1 MLFCKYI
8 LKDRVLK
15 LEKLNKSFKESQE
28 DVEIE
33 IQRTFAN
40 IYDIRLA
47 MEECINASSRPRLY
61 SLMMN
66 SIKAYN
72 KELIEIKSAP
82 ELKAIINNIID
93 LFSDFDYQEE
103 DTTTYSYDSLSNIRT
118 LDTWPLDPIKEHI
131 SKMNREVTLFESD
144 CSTGDCFNFL
154 QSPNLLA
161 YGTEKSNDISIAKE
175 YATKVVKGELKGS
188 RISNDAFDY
197 IIAKCSI
204 KPTLKQNMRVNSVF
218 RHEKDYI
225 FNINRYLRPGG
236 ILLIAIPYYRM
247 YKDTAEMIAKNYNNV
262 KVFKSTGA
270 YWQEKKYIYIYGQ
283 KNTTKGFDNKAYEDL
298 RKAYNPDL
306 LEDFD
311 ENLVLDYV
319 LPPKHIPIETF
330 RGSVLD
336 MEELHYLV
344 QNSGAV
350 DEMFKNQNVEK
361 IGESST
367 RPLLPFNIGQIGL
380 VLTSG
385 CLDGIIDEGE
395 GHYHLVKGQV
405 SKKTDLESNISN
417 GVIDETEIISNRVEI
432 NILLPNGEFKTL
444 A

>member
-8 LKDRVLK
+8 LKDRILK
-15 LEKLNKSFKESQE
+15 LQKLNNSFKESQG

-33 IQRTFAN
+33 IQRAFAN
-40 IYDIRLA
+40 IYDVRLA
-47 MEECINASSRPRLY
+47 MEECINASNRPRLY

-66 SIKAYN
+66 SVKAYH
-72 KELIEIKSAP
+72 KDLIEVKTAP
-82 ELKAIINNIID
+82 ELKAILNEIVD
-93 LFSDFDYQEE
+93 LFEDFDYQEE
-103 DTTTYSYDSLSNIRT
+103 DSTTYSYQSLSNIKT

-161 YGTEKSNDISIAKE
+161 YGTEKTNDISIAKD

-197 IIAKCSI
+197 LIAKCSI
-204 KPTLKQNMRVNSVF
+204 KSLLKDNMKINNVF
-218 RHEKDYI
+218 RQEKDYL
-225 FNINRYLRPGG
+225 FNINKYIRPGG
-236 ILLIAIPYYRM
+236 IILIAIPYYRM
-247 YKDTAEMIAKNYNNV
+247 YKDTAEMIAKNYHNV

-283 KNTTKGFDNKAYEDL
+283 KNTVKGFDNKAYEDL
-298 RKAYNPDL
+298 RKSYNPEL

-319 LPPKHIPIETF
+319 LPSKHIPIETF

-350 DEMFKNQNVEK
+350 DEMFENQHVEK

-385 CLDGIIDEGE
+385 CLDGIIDEGD

-405 SKKTDLESNISN
+405 SKKTDVESSVSN

-432 NILLPNGEFKTL
+432 NVMLPNGEFKTL

>member
-61 SLMMN
+61 TLMMN

-72 KELIEIKSAP
+72 KELIEIKTAP

-161 YGTEKSNDISIAKE
+161 YGTEKSNDISVAKE

-197 IIAKCSI
+197 LIAKCSI

-218 RHEKDYI
+218 RYEKDYI

-247 YKDTAEMIAKNYNNV
+247 YKDTAEMIAKNYHNV

>member
-15 LEKLNKSFKESQE
+15 LEKLNKSFKESQGN
-28 DVEIE
+28 VEIE
-33 IQRTFAN
+33 IQRAFAN
-40 IYDIRLA
+40 VYDIRLA
-47 MEECINASSRPRLY
+47 LEECINASTRPRLY

-66 SIKAYN
+66 SLKAYH
-72 KELIEIKSAP
+72 KDLVAVETAP
-82 ELKAIINNIID
+82 DLKAILNDIIE

-103 DTTTYSYDSLSNIRT
+103 DGTTYSYQSLSNIKT
-118 LDTWPLDPIKEHI
+118 LDTWPLEPIKEHI
-131 SKMNREVTLFESD
+131 ARNNREVTLFEPD
-144 CSTGDCFNFL
+144 CATGDCFNFL

-161 YGTEKSNDISIAKE
+161 YGSEASNDITLAKE
-175 YATKVVKGELKGS
+175 YAVKVVRGELKGS

-197 IIAKCSI
+197 LIAKCSI
-204 KPTLKQNMRVNSVF
+204 KPKLSQNMFGNAVAKQ
-218 RHEKDYI
+218 EKDYL
-225 FNINRYLRPGG
+225 FNLNKYLRPGG
-236 ILLIAIPYYRM
+236 IILIAIPHYRM
-247 YKDTAEMIAKNYNNV
+247 YKDIAEMIAKNYHNV
-262 KVFKSTGA
+262 KVYKSTGA
-270 YWQEKKYIYIYGQ
+270 YWQEKKYIYIFGQ
-283 KNTTKGFDNKAYEDL
+283 KNTVKGFDNAAYEAL
-298 RKAYNPDL
+298 RKSYNPEL

-311 ENLVLDYV
+311 ENLVLDYT
-319 LPPKHIPIETF
+319 LPQKHIPIEIF

-344 QNSGAV
+344 DNSGALE
-350 DEMFKNQNVEK
+350 EMFANQHVEK

-385 CLDGIIDEGE
+385 CLDGIIDEGD

-405 SKKTDLESNISN
+405 SKKSDIESSVSN
-417 GVIDETEIISNRVEI
+417 GTIDETEIVSNRVEI
-432 NILLPNGEFKTL
+432 NIMLPNGEFKTL

>member
-15 LEKLNKSFKESQE
+15 LEKLNKSFKENQE

-61 SLMMN
+61 TLMMN

-72 KELIEIKSAP
+72 KELIEIKTAP

-197 IIAKCSI
+197 LIAKCSI

-218 RHEKDYI
+218 RYEKDYI

>member
-72 KELIEIKSAP
+72 KELIEIKTAP

-197 IIAKCSI
+197 LIAKCSI

-218 RHEKDYI
+218 RYEKDYI

-247 YKDTAEMIAKNYNNV
+247 YKDTAEMIAKNYHNV

>member
-15 LEKLNKSFKESQE
+15 LEKLNKSFKENQE

-61 SLMMN
+61 TLMMN

-72 KELIEIKSAP
+72 KELIEIKTAP

-154 QSPNLLA
+154 QSHNLLA
-161 YGTEKSNDISIAKE
+161 YGTEKSNDISVAKE

-197 IIAKCSI
+197 LIAKCSI

-218 RHEKDYI
+218 RYEKDYI

-247 YKDTAEMIAKNYNNV
+247 YKDTAEMIAKNYHNV

>member
-61 SLMMN
+61 TLMMN

-72 KELIEIKSAP
+72 KELIEIKTAP

-103 DTTTYSYDSLSNIRT
+103 DTTIYSYDSLSNIRT

-161 YGTEKSNDISIAKE
+161 YGTEKSNDISVAKE

-197 IIAKCSI
+197 LIAKCSI

-218 RHEKDYI
+218 RYEKDYI

-247 YKDTAEMIAKNYNNV
+247 YKDTAEMIAKNYHNV

>member
-72 KELIEIKSAP
+72 KELIEIKTAP

-103 DTTTYSYDSLSNIRT
+103 DTTTYSYNSLSNIRT

-197 IIAKCSI
+197 LIAKCSI

>member
-197 IIAKCSI
+197 LIAKCSI

-218 RHEKDYI
+218 RYEKDYI

-247 YKDTAEMIAKNYNNV
+247 YKDTAEMIAKNYHNV